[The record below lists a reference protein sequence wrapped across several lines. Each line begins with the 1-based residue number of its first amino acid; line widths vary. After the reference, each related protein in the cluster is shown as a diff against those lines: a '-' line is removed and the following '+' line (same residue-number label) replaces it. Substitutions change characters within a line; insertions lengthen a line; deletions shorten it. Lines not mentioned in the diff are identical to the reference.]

1 MSRRT
6 HRYNR
11 LTIGTK
17 GYGNA
22 NGSITLGGSGRNQVS
37 SYSWSHHSRNTTI
50 ANQQD
55 STTTIPL
62 SSYHPGGGT
71 PTQSSSSML
80 MGLGQFLEILLCMG
94 TNLYHGTT
102 LDERGNL
109 LPSLAVLFE
118 ALEEETVFLGGPS
131 AGILGC
137 CRRRRRGCCRGC
149 RGCCSTTSSSSGG
162 GRSSRVG
169 QVVVMHFVVVVV
181 GGGVVMMLVVEMVV
195 VLNNGRSG

>member
-1 MSRRT
+1 
-6 HRYNR
+6 
-11 LTIGTK
+11 
-17 GYGNA
+17 
-22 NGSITLGGSGRNQVS
+22 
-37 SYSWSHHSRNTTI
+37 
-50 ANQQD
+50 
-55 STTTIPL
+55 
-62 SSYHPGGGT
+62 
-71 PTQSSSSML
+71 

-94 TNLYHGTT
+94 TNLHHGTT

-137 CRRRRRGCCRGC
+137 RRRCGCCRG
-149 RGCCSTTSSSSGG
+149 RGGSTTSSSSSGG

-169 QVVVMHFVVVVV
+169 QVVMHVVVVV
-181 GGGVVMMLVVEMVV
+181 VGVVMMLVVEMVV

>member
-1 MSRRT
+1 
-6 HRYNR
+6 
-11 LTIGTK
+11 
-17 GYGNA
+17 
-22 NGSITLGGSGRNQVS
+22 
-37 SYSWSHHSRNTTI
+37 
-50 ANQQD
+50 
-55 STTTIPL
+55 
-62 SSYHPGGGT
+62 
-71 PTQSSSSML
+71 
-80 MGLGQFLEILLCMG
+80 MG

-137 CRRRRRGCCRGC
+137 RRRCGCCRG
-149 RGCCSTTSSSSGG
+149 RGGSTTSSSSGG

-181 GGGVVMMLVVEMVV
+181 VVGVVMMLVVEMVV

>member
-1 MSRRT
+1 MRGRT
-6 HRYNR
+6 HRYHR

-37 SYSWSHHSRNTTI
+37 SYSWSHHSRNSTTI

-62 SSYHPGGGT
+62 SSSTTCHPG
-71 PTQSSSSML
+71 SSSML

-169 QVVVMHFVVVVV
+169 QVVMHVVVVV
-181 GGGVVMMLVVEMVV
+181 VGVVMMLVVEMVV